1 MPQPTCFASSRCFEP
16 FDLSDD
22 VDEVLCLSC
31 ERAAASMGWV
41 ALGMLAYGLICMW
54 GFGRWAKAATA
65 RGEAPRLEP
74 APAPASAPVPS
85 AGKTSGS
92 KKWLGGVPL
101 ELEAGLAQ
109 PSGQRLRTI

>member
-1 MPQPTCFASSRCFEP
+1 
-16 FDLSDD
+16 
-22 VDEVLCLSC
+22 
-31 ERAAASMGWV
+31 MGWV

-54 GFGRWAKAATA
+54 GFGRWA

-85 AGKTSGS
+85 SGKTSGS

-101 ELEAGLAQ
+101 ELEAGQAQ
-109 PSGQRLRTI
+109 PKGQIHTI